1 MFTILGLRLIPNID
15 GGEVDPT
22 PTAAPVERIIGT
34 LGAEYLKPINII
46 PQHKLI
52 VLINLSI
59 TLQIVYTAITIS
71 QGQTHYLMFYW
82 DISKGWLL

>member
-46 PQHKLI
+46 NVI
-52 VLINLSI
+52 
-59 TLQIVYTAITIS
+59 
-71 QGQTHYLMFYW
+71 YLFMCTR
-82 DISKGWLL
+82 

>member
-22 PTAAPVERIIGT
+22 PTAAPVERIIGA

-46 PQHKLI
+46 KWMK
-52 VLINLSI
+52 
-59 TLQIVYTAITIS
+59 T
-71 QGQTHYLMFYW
+71 
-82 DISKGWLL
+82 

>member
-34 LGAEYLKPINII
+34 LGAKYLKPINII
-46 PQHKLI
+46 MLI
-52 VLINLSI
+52 MCIERKI
-59 TLQIVYTAITIS
+59 RT
-71 QGQTHYLMFYW
+71 
-82 DISKGWLL
+82 

>member
-22 PTAAPVERIIGT
+22 PTAAPVERIIGA

-46 PQHKLI
+46 KLI
-52 VLINLSI
+52 DLHVGQYKHLLYYILELI
-59 TLQIVYTAITIS
+59 A
-71 QGQTHYLMFYW
+71 
-82 DISKGWLL
+82 